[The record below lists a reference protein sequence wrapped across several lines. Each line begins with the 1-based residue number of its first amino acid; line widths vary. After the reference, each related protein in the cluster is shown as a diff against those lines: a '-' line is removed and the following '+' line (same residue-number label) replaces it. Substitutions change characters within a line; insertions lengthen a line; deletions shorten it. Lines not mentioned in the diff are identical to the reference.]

1 MEVRERGESG
11 GGEGDRGSRVEV
23 RETGELG
30 RHVRDKAL
38 GGGEGEREES
48 GGGEGEKGVRWR

>member
-1 MEVRERGESG
+1 MEVRERE
-11 GGEGDRGSRVEV
+11 RTQIEV

-38 GGGEGEREES
+38 GGGEGDR
-48 GGGEGEKGVRWR
+48 GVGWR